1 MAAAATWREL
11 LRVAGRSAPA
21 HEAGDIVQDI
31 LLAAVANGRDPAD
44 PALLPW
50 LRGAVRKHAAF
61 VSRTAGRRRRRDGAW
76 YDLTPE
82 PGPPAPAP
90 GPADG
95 LPPLPP
101 GQRAVL
107 ALALAGLDRREIA
120 SLLRINDAALRQRLG
135 ALRRSLRDAGTAMP
149 ESFALRT
156 GQLKHGLLRQALL
169 PLVRGRRDGFASH
182 DPDGHLF
189 LVVGASPA
197 SQFGR
202 SRQQGAS
209 PSLQEKPA

>member
-1 MAAAATWREL
+1 MTAAATWREL
-11 LRVAGRSAPA
+11 LRLARRCAPS
-21 HEAGDIVQDI
+21 HEAEDVVQDV
-31 LLAAVANGRDPAD
+31 LLGAVAAGRDPAD

-76 YDLTPE
+76 FDAAPE
-82 PGPPAPAP
+82 PSDVNGSPT
-90 GPADG
+90 DG
-95 LPPLPP
+95 LPPLPA

-120 SLLRINDAALRQRLG
+120 SLLQISDVALRQRLG
-135 ALRRSLRDAGTAMP
+135 ALRRSIAATDTGLP

-156 GQLKHGLLRQALL
+156 GNLRHGLLRQALL
-169 PLVRGRRDGFASH
+169 PLVRGRSDGFASH

-189 LVVGASPA
+189 VVIGASPA
-197 SQFGR
+197 SQFGH

-209 PSLQEKPA
+209 KPHTETST